1 MYASNEISI
10 LQNHL
15 SLRVG
20 FEPTREDPIWF
31 RVKRLN
37 HSAIAAKCMGNY
49 RKGSYFISK
58 LGLGIKGTLR
68 VGFEPTREDPIRFQ
82 V

>member
-31 RVKRLN
+31 LVKRLN
-37 HSAIAAKCMGNY
+37 HSAIAACLM
-49 RKGSYFISK
+49 RWWHWSK
-58 LGLGIKGTLR
+58 RTIVDIHTSWLEGYVDHLP
-68 VGFEPTREDPIRFQ
+68 V
-82 V
+82 